1 MSRLFYLVKFVLSLE
16 LAYILHILILL
27 RMCIKSHLRKSQPFG
42 LLKILLL
49 AFYRRKYEK
58 INFGFCDFHRTLR
71 VRIFGKVL
79 AF

>member
-42 LLKILLL
+42 LLKILL
-49 AFYRRKYEK
+49 
-58 INFGFCDFHRTLR
+58 
-71 VRIFGKVL
+71 
-79 AF
+79 